1 MITGQRPRP
10 ASMGSTRPG
19 GGRPPGRRG
28 RGGVGPG
35 PGYRPGGGGGGTK
48 HGSSS
53 GTRAMA
59 WAAGVIFGVPALI
72 FVACLVWVVLA

>member
-1 MITGQRPRP
+1 MSKGPK
-10 ASMGSTRPG
+10 

-48 HGSSS
+48 HGGST
-53 GTRAMA
+53 GTRAMV
-59 WAAGVIFGVPALI
+59 WMAAAVFGSFGAL
-72 FVACLVWVVLA
+72 VLTAVGYVVVGHVSS

>member
-1 MITGQRPRP
+1 MAKPRQGRP
-10 ASMGSTRPG
+10 S

-28 RGGVGPG
+28 KGGIGPG

-48 HGSSS
+48 HGSST

-59 WAAGVIFGVPALI
+59 WAAVGIFGLPFLAALGAFTYVI
-72 FVACLVWVVLA
+72 VGRFSG

>member
-1 MITGQRPRP
+1 MITGQKPRSV
-10 ASMGSTRPG
+10 SMGSSRPG

-59 WAAGVIFGVPALI
+59 VVSALIFGVPALI
-72 FVACLVWVVLA
+72 VAVCLVWLVLA